1 MLEKAV
7 RNREA
12 GKFQVGKLDMKLQ
25 KIKFENLGR
34 SWKVQP
40 KFKVTVEVG
49 HANRS
54 WEAIFSI

>member
-1 MLEKAV
+1 MEKAV

-12 GKFQVGKLDMKLQ
+12 GKFQVGKLDMKLE
-25 KIKFENLGR
+25 KKLGR